1 MKSVLLFPLDSRI
14 QVDNLEESSHQKYS
28 IHQPDSFCIY
38 GRLYFLLGSPELDQE
53 DKAPFRLG
61 SDSKNVQ
68 DMDYS
73 FGSSSRNI
81 HQVRILYF
89 RHSHSQVGM

>member
-1 MKSVLLFPLDSRI
+1 MKLVLLFPLDSRI

-38 GRLYFLLGSPELDQE
+38 GRLHYLLGSPELDQE
-53 DKAPFRLG
+53 GKALFRLG
-61 SDSKNVQ
+61 SDSKNIQ

-81 HQVRILYF
+81 HQVRILHF
-89 RHSHSQVGM
+89 RHSYSQVCM